1 MHTLSKPEQ
10 WRTFLHQYAELYA
23 QAAITEVQR
32 NQDEQAR
39 SLVTSFARIASGTT
53 IAQYITTYEN
63 SIPTT
68 GEDISEDERRANNE
82 LLKRLRQ
89 LRKGL

>member
-10 WRTFLHQYAELYA
+10 WRTFLYQYAELYA
-23 QAAITEVQR
+23 QAAITAVQR

-39 SLVTSFARIASGTT
+39 SLVTSFARIAGGTT
-53 IAQYITTYEN
+53 IAEYITTYEN